1 MAALRLLCPRSALQI
16 SRICVL
22 RHIGGSDRL
31 NGTGT
36 AALHTTPRAHGALG
50 SASAHWSAE
59 RVVSIAA
66 FTLIPAAV
74 AFPGGVTDYAIAATL
89 TLHSHWGL
97 GQIITDYVHGKATLG
112 AARVGLASISAV
124 TFAGLCYFNY
134 HDVGICKAVA
144 MLWSL

>member
-1 MAALRLLCPRSALQI
+1 M
-16 SRICVL
+16 
-22 RHIGGSDRL
+22 